1 MNKPKGLKKGDTI
14 GIVSPA
20 SPSENKSE
28 LVRCLQWLDQ
38 HGYNAVVGQNVNK
51 TKGFTAA
58 SEEER
63 AADLNEMFARPDVD
77 AVFCT
82 QGGYGAAQLY
92 RHLDFQMI
100 RKNPKIFT
108 GFSDITSLHLM
119 FNKFCNFVTFHGPG
133 IARFNS
139 EELTDYTMTQFFK
152 AVEPGSPLGRIPLAD
167 EKKWLNTFGKGAVE
181 GTLIGGNLTLLCA
194 SLGTPFE
201 PDCKGKILLIEEV
214 EAEPWSIDHMLSH
227 LRNSGKL
234 ADVAGI
240 VVGECKDCVPFKYN
254 PGYLCD
260 TGLEDVLEYYLT
272 PLGIPVLSGLPLGHT
287 KDLATLPLGVRV
299 LLDADKKTFDVLES
313 GVI

>member
-28 LVRCLQWLDQ
+28 LVRCLEWLDQ
-38 HGYNAVVGQNVNK
+38 HGYGAVVGKNVNK

-82 QGGYGAAQLY
+82 QGGYGAAQLF
-92 RHLDFQMI
+92 RHLDFQTI

-119 FNKFCNFVTFHGPG
+119 FQKFCNFVTFHSPG

-139 EELTDYTMTQFFK
+139 EELTDYTMNQFFK
-152 AVEPGSPLGRIPLAD
+152 GIESGAPLGRIPLAD

-181 GTLIGGNLTLLCA
+181 GTLIGGNLTLICA

-201 PDCKGKILLIEEV
+201 MDCKGKILLIEEV
-214 EAEPWSIDHMLSH
+214 EAEPWNVDHLLSH

-234 ADVAGI
+234 GDAAGI

-254 PGYLCD
+254 PGYYCD
-260 TGLEDVLEYYLT
+260 TGLEDVLEYYLS
-272 PLGIPVLSGLPLGHT
+272 PLGIPVLHGLPLGHT
-287 KDLATLPLGVRV
+287 KDMATLPLGVRV